1 MSTTDNISILKEK
14 AKELAG
20 ESADITVW
28 ENGRFLHAY
37 IDKGIKQI
45 RLGGRDGDDSNE
57 HITEYYIMDTL
68 HNTIKC
74 LQIDAIKNLEYKTM
88 GKTYADLVFYDKN
101 GKPQNLAH
109 LEINSVIDP
118 TKKTEI
124 QKLLTKVP
132 QKPRFQSYKKMI
144 EKFIT
149 KFENKGNIK
158 DVFRRGIENALKLNA
173 SNILHRRKQRSY

>member
-1 MSTTDNISILKEK
+1 MDSISILKEK
-14 AKELAG
+14 AQELAG
-20 ESADITVW
+20 ESADIKVW

-45 RLGGRDGDDSNE
+45 RIGGRDGDDSNE
-57 HITEYYIMDTL
+57 HVTEYYIMDTL

-74 LQIDAIKNLEYKTM
+74 LQIDAIKNLEDETM
-88 GKTYADLVFYDKN
+88 GKTYANLVSYDKN

-124 QKLLTKVP
+124 QKLLNKVP
-132 QKPRFQSYKKMI
+132 KKTLFQSYVKKI
-144 EKFIT
+144 EKFMNM
-149 KFENKGNIK
+149 FESKGNIK

-173 SNILHRRKQRSY
+173 SNILHRRKQRSF